1 MRLYRSIVT
10 GSLLATAVAFA
21 NTAIADRIHDYA
33 GSLNYTGISNLLQ
46 EDPSLVNLKD
56 AQGRT
61 PLLCAIGANATYNA
75 DGLKKT
81 IDVLLVSHADIGA
94 RDKGGNTVV
103 HYAIRQGMDYVKL
116 FVSSDHKLV
125 VAANNLQETPLHTAV
140 WFGQNNIAEFLIVSG
155 AHVDARNKD
164 GATPL
169 HIAVEK
175 TNADMVRLLLK
186 YHADIN
192 ARTNAGKTPYTLAYN
207 DNDSTFQRFIRKNGG
222 HE

>member
-1 MRLYRSIVT
+1 
-10 GSLLATAVAFA
+10 
-21 NTAIADRIHDYA
+21 
-33 GSLNYTGISNLLQ
+33 
-46 EDPSLVNLKD
+46 
-56 AQGRT
+56 
-61 PLLCAIGANATYNA
+61 
-75 DGLKKT
+75 
-81 IDVLLVSHADIGA
+81 
-94 RDKGGNTVV
+94 
-103 HYAIRQGMDYVKL
+103 
-116 FVSSDHKLV
+116 
-125 VAANNLQETPLHTAV
+125 
-140 WFGQNNIAEFLIVSG
+140 
-155 AHVDARNKD
+155 VDARNKD